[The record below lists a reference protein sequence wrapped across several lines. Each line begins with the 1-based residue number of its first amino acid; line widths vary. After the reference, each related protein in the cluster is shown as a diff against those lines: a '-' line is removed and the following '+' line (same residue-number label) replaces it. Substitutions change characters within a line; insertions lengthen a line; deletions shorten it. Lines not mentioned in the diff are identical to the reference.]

1 MNALLGILTSIV
13 FVAVLLFVPA
23 HSDAAAALTVCVLLS
38 IPIAVLLWRNRVE
51 GQFLLQVFVAALLVR
66 VLVGAVINVFELQE
80 FFGGDALTYDFYGFA
95 LVKSWGGD
103 HYYQTNVNTFF
114 GEYGQSAWGMV
125 YMVGAIY
132 RVIGRNML
140 VIQFAN
146 AVLGAAT
153 AQAVFFIAPTLFRNR
168 RLARIATV
176 VLALS
181 PPLILL
187 FSQVLRYG

>member
-1 MNALLGILTSIV
+1 MNALLGILTAIV
-13 FVAVLLFVPA
+13 FVAVLLVVPA
-23 HSDAAAALTVCVLLS
+23 HSDAAGALTVCVLLAF
-38 IPIAVLLWRNRVE
+38 PVGVLLWRNKVE

-103 HYYQTNVNTFF
+103 HYYQSNLNIFF

-140 VIQFAN
+140 AIQFTN
-146 AVLGAAT
+146 AVFGAAT
-153 AQAVFFIAPTLFRNR
+153 APAVFSIAQTLFQNR
-168 RLARIATV
+168 RV
-176 VLALS
+176 
-181 PPLILL
+181 
-187 FSQVLRYG
+187 